1 MMYNTDFIVKYHDI
15 EEELLNKINTDRD
28 KADNDKEL
36 GYTSDDVK
44 LICDKLYQDELLSVF
59 NIDNILDDK
68 FDIIINKVFKIMV
81 NNSEFVSIIEQGKQF
96 FSGMDDFYN
105 DINNNILIKEI
116 NTESESNNNNLILF
130 FTVLFNQEIFYLTH
144 KCICQMIQTNKIDND
159 LLVELKEK
167 SRLMF

>member
-1 MMYNTDFIVKYHDI
+1 MYNTDFIVKYHDI

>member
-15 EEELLNKINTDRD
+15 EEELLNKINTDKD
-28 KADNDKEL
+28 KDKEL
-36 GYTSDDVK
+36 DYTSDDVK

-68 FDIIINKVFKIMV
+68 FDLIINDLFKIMV

-167 SRLMF
+167 SRLMFE

>member
-1 MMYNTDFIVKYHDI
+1 MYNTDFIVKYHDI
-15 EEELLNKINTDRD
+15 EEELLNKINTDKD
-28 KADNDKEL
+28 KDKEL
-36 GYTSDDVK
+36 DYTSDDVK

-68 FDIIINKVFKIMV
+68 FDLIINDLFKIMV

-167 SRLMF
+167 SRLMFE